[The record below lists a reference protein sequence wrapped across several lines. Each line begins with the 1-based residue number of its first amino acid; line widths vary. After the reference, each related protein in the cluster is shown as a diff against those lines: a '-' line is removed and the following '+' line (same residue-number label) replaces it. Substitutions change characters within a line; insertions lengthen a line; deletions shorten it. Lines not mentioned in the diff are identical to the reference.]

1 MSFLKDYE
9 PVEDRLRAFWEQHP
23 QGRVVTELLHHADG
37 AYIVLA
43 RVYRGDELRD
53 NPPAATG
60 LARDAVDELDANLKR
75 SALEVCETSAIGRA
89 LANLG
94 YAPKGKRPSREEMRK
109 SANLEPS
116 AVTEPS
122 SPGMGDAD
130 GDAVDLHGEVLAASP
145 QAAGPEA
152 AAFGEGAEKPVSGPA
167 ESSEK
172 SDLSFH
178 PNSPHRMKPAP
189 DFPGYLMCTK
199 GKCSYWEFVGV
210 EEAKA

>member
-1 MSFLKDYE
+1 MSSFLKDYE
-9 PVEDRLRAFWEQHP
+9 PVEDRLREFWQQHP

-94 YAPKGKRPSREEMRK
+94 YAPKGKRPSREEMQK
-109 SANLEPS
+109 ASASSSPTPVTRTSTEPS
-116 AVTEPS
+116 AS
-122 SPGMGDAD
+122 GRD
-130 GDAVDLHGEVLAASP
+130 GDAEREEEGDQRG
-145 QAAGPEA
+145 EA
-152 AAFGEGAEKPVSGPA
+152 AAP
-167 ESSEK
+167 SSSPPWTQTTPELAGDVRK
-172 SDLSFH
+172 DDLSFH
-178 PNSPHRMKPAP
+178 PNSPHRMAVVP
-189 DFPGYLMCTK
+189 DFPNYIQCTK
-199 GKCSYWEFVGV
+199 RPCPYWEYVGK
-210 EEAKA
+210 EKA

>member
-60 LARDAVDELDANLKR
+60 LARDAVSELSAELKK

-94 YAPKGKRPSREEMRK
+94 YAPKGKRPSREEMQK
-109 SANLEPS
+109 ASAKLEPP
-116 AVTEPS
+116 ATESLTSTDSEPTQDR
-122 SPGMGDAD
+122 GMGEAED
-130 GDAVDLHGEVLAASP
+130 V
-145 QAAGPEA
+145 AGGKGA
-152 AAFGEGAEKPVSGPA
+152 TAYGEGAESPPPASPKP
-167 ESSEK
+167 
-172 SDLSFH
+172 SDKQRWMEEFH
-178 PNSPHRMKPAP
+178 PGKAHKMEVAP
-189 DFPGYLMCTK
+189 NDKRWEICTTPTLGSAPCPWAVFHGK
-199 GKCSYWEFVGV
+199 GD
-210 EEAKA
+210 A